1 MLFLLASMG
10 KIFGDLHIK
19 HLSCLLTIAMLLVH
33 FVCFFSLQDYKN
45 STSAKVLLTEKSMDS
60 ENEPIVVNLNG
71 LGSQEEEELGHKNGS
86 EKNLHDKY
94 TQIFSLSKILEEKL
108 QLLYRNHDKHQFY
121 PELSTPPPEFA

>member
-1 MLFLLASMG
+1 
-10 KIFGDLHIK
+10 
-19 HLSCLLTIAMLLVH
+19 
-33 FVCFFSLQDYKN
+33 
-45 STSAKVLLTEKSMDS
+45 MDS